1 MYEAFFGLKE
11 RPFDLTPN
19 PRYLVLTEA
28 HREVLSTL
36 EYAMASRTG
45 VTLLIG
51 EAGSGK
57 TTLIRA
63 AIQRQPGRFH
73 CVHLHNPVLTR
84 EEFFETLASTFGLS
98 DRARQSKAVMLAEL
112 EALLQKRSEADETSV
127 LIVDEAQSLPLPLL
141 EEIRLLA
148 NIETNERKL
157 LSVILAGQPE
167 LAERLDD
174 QALRQLKQRVALRC
188 DLRPLT
194 AAETAGYIAG
204 RLLAAGGAGA
214 SIFTQQAVAAIHQH
228 ANGIPRTISVIA
240 DNALLGGFGAGERPV
255 SSQTIRTVCRDFALM
270 PAANGATRNGAHP
283 VAGDGNGKGPGEDET
298 LLDLRRRLAAYEDA
312 GTNVAGRPGRIMS
325 GPAPWRKRFA
335 FFFGAD

>member
-1 MYEAFFGLKE
+1 MYEPFFGLRE

-36 EYAMASRTG
+36 EYAIASRTG

-63 AIQRQPGRFH
+63 AMQRQPGRVH

-84 EEFFETLASTFGLS
+84 EEFFETLASAFALS

-112 EALLQKRSEADETSV
+112 ESLLATRNEAGEISV

-157 LSVILAGQPE
+157 LSLVLAGQPE
-167 LAERLDD
+167 LAERLND

-188 DLRPLT
+188 DLRALT

-204 RLLAAGGAGA
+204 RLLIAGGVGA

-255 SSQTIRTVCRDFALM
+255 SSQTVRTVCRDFAFV
-270 PAANGATRNGAHP
+270 PGANGASKNGSHP
-283 VAGDGNGKGPGEDET
+283 AGANRKARDEDDT
-298 LLDLRRRLAAYEDA
+298 LLNLRRRLAAYEEDPTA
-312 GTNVAGRPGRIMS
+312 AADQPGRI
-325 GPAPWRKRFA
+325 PNDAPPRRKRFA
-335 FFFGAD
+335 FFWS